1 MEDKKIDFNNLTEAQ
16 KKFLKEYK
24 ASDSFFTEN
33 TYYVGAGCLYNY
45 DIILAVSILN
55 DIVNNAGDTRKIGF
69 FEEWLKVTLITLEDE
84 VKSGKIMEDD
94 AEALITFLT
103 KVTEHIG
110 RCVGLAGVHKI
121 ESNKVKFELSEI
133 LREICEAYNLT
144 DNYSLLIGK
153 PMPEQFRK
161 LMATPYGLSYF
172 GKSFASFATFA
183 EDLKLVP
190 SVVYINNAENL
201 MATQILGIPSNRM
214 IQYDALKELIKTEM
228 LAPENKMVK
237 TVVYVADNTIYN
249 SLIKYMGDIL
259 EEHEEANKPGLAMN
273 VIIRPTTSAYGETQS
288 VIWDALDPQGMA
300 ILKKEIDEFAGATV
314 EE

>member
-1 MEDKKIDFNNLTEAQ
+1 MEGKKIDFDNLTEEQ

-55 DIVNNAGDTRKIGF
+55 DIVNNAGDARKIGF
-69 FEEWLKVTLITLEDE
+69 FEEWLKITMITLEDE
-84 VKSGKIMEDD
+84 VKSGKVMEDD

-190 SVVYINNAENL
+190 SVVYINNAEKL
-201 MATQILGIPSNRM
+201 MATQILGIQSNRM
-214 IQYDALKELIKTEM
+214 VQYDTFKDLIKTEM
-228 LAPENKMVK
+228 LAPENKAVK

-249 SLIKYMGDIL
+249 SLVKYMGDIL